1 MGLYE
6 IITTLIMVVFGGIS
20 YYYKTK
26 SKLNE
31 SASELVAVAE
41 KEYAEFE
48 KAGSDKLAFCVKYL
62 YTYVP
67 VPVRVFFPES
77 ALQLIVETALTNMK
91 AFAKTQLDKLDDK
104 ADAAVESMVDK
115 LEK

>member
-1 MGLYE
+1 MSLYE
-6 IITTLIMVVFGGIS
+6 IIVTLIVVVFGGIS

-62 YTYVP
+62 YTYIPAP
-67 VPVRVFFPES
+67 VKVFFPES
-77 ALQLIVETALTNMK
+77 ALELIVETALSNMK
-91 AFAKTQLDKLDDK
+91 SFAKTQLDKLDDK
-104 ADAAVESMVDK
+104 TDTAVEGMIDK
-115 LEK
+115 LTK